1 MIGVKFAGARVAIAC
16 RMLRRSVLPVA
27 VLTISAC
34 GWLTDTVVVVKNV
47 GAHRIDTVLV
57 DAGGRVD
64 EIGSINA
71 DAQVSVTPAI
81 KQDSSVSVRYLEA
94 GREVACHG
102 DVYLTQNLQARIEV
116 EIGKGVCKVTDVTR

>member
-1 MIGVKFAGARVAIAC
+1 M
-16 RMLRRSVLPVA
+16 
-27 VLTISAC
+27 
-34 GWLTDTVVVVKNV
+34 VVKNV
-47 GAHRIDTVLV
+47 GSHRIDAVRL

-102 DVYLTQNLQARIEV
+102 DVYLTHNLQARIEV
-116 EIGKGVCKVTDVTR
+116 EIGKGVCKVTDITR